1 MFDRKAVK
9 KMIEEKGYKQKIIA
23 EKAKMTER
31 QLSLI
36 LLGKRKCDIEEYVR
50 ICKALDVPVA
60 TFLVED
66 LMVCATA

>member
-23 EKAKMTER
+23 EKAEMTER

-36 LLGKRKCDIEEYVR
+36 LSGKRKCDVEEYVR
-50 ICKALDVPVA
+50 ICAALGVPIV
-60 TFLVED
+60 TFIIENSTIYE
-66 LMVCATA
+66 TA